1 MKKDSLKH
9 ISTYQR
15 HRRDDAYEEEEFHVE
30 CLLRSSLEGD
40 GVVIAVKAS
49 VIHGTVSGVQEGDK
63 RDGYKSGVAPKE
75 VEHCVRCI
83 LIGNY
88 LSRPSPRTT
97 KSYFIA

>member
-40 GVVIAVKAS
+40 GVVIAVKAT
-49 VIHGTVSGVQEGDK
+49 VIHGAIAGVQKGDK
-63 RDGYKSGVAPKE
+63 REGYKSRAAPKE
-75 VEHCVRCI
+75 VQHCIRSQI
-83 LIGNY
+83 FLRS
-88 LSRPSPRTT
+88 L
-97 KSYFIA
+97 K